1 VNTSST
7 FREKLLA
14 RIEYYRHP
22 ELLDHWGGPFNGQC
36 FRQLMY
42 LDLAYFCNFETIVET
57 GTYRGSTT
65 QFLAQNSGAAPV
77 YTCEYSA
84 KAFEFAKWRL
94 RNFQNINLFNMD
106 SREFIRDLKISRQ
119 STTFIYLDAHWG
131 VDLPLQEEV
140 DLVVGNFREFVIM
153 IDDFEVPKDTGYGY
167 DDYGPGKKL
176 SLRDFPFHLDSRVA
190 CYFPARPS
198 SRESGLRR
206 GVIVV
211 ASLGLIPELDSIDTL
226 IPATKVIS

>member
-1 VNTSST
+1 MNTTST
-7 FREKLLA
+7 FSDKLLG
-14 RIEYYRHP
+14 RMEYYRHP

-42 LDLAYFCNFETIVET
+42 LDLVYFCNFETIVET

-84 KAFEFAKWRL
+84 RAFEFAKWRL
-94 RNFQNINLFNMD
+94 RNLQTVNLFNMD
-106 SREFIRDLKISRQ
+106 SRQFIRDLKIPRE
-119 STTFIYLDAHWG
+119 STTFVYLDAHWG
-131 VDLPLQEEV
+131 ADLPLQEEV
-140 DLVVGNFREFVIM
+140 ELILGNFKNFVIM
-153 IDDFEVPKDTGYGY
+153 IDDFEVPNDTGYGY
-167 DDYGPGKKL
+167 DDYGPGKRL
-176 SLRDFPFHLDSRVA
+176 ALRDFPFHLDSRVA

-206 GVIVV
+206 GAIVL
-211 ASLGLIPELDSIDTL
+211 ASLGLKPKLDSIGTL
-226 IPATKVIS
+226 IPVAQVNS

>member
-1 VNTSST
+1 
-7 FREKLLA
+7 
-14 RIEYYRHP
+14 
-22 ELLDHWGGPFNGQC
+22 
-36 FRQLMY
+36 MY
-42 LDLAYFCNFETIVET
+42 LDLVYFCNFATIVET

-77 YTCEYSA
+77 YSCEYSA

-94 RNFQNINLFNMD
+94 RSLQNVNLFNLD

-119 STTFIYLDAHWG
+119 SATFVYLDAHWG
-131 VDLPLQEEV
+131 EDLPLQEEV
-140 DLVVGNFREFVIM
+140 NLVIGNFRDFVIM

-167 DDYGPGKKL
+167 DDYGPGKRL
-176 SLRDFPFHLDSRVA
+176 SLRDFPLHLDNRVA

-206 GVIVV
+206 GAIVV
-211 ASLGLIPELDSIDTL
+211 ASPGLRPKLDLIDTL
-226 IPATKVIS
+226 IPVTKAIS

>member
-1 VNTSST
+1 MNTTST
-7 FREKLLA
+7 FREKLMG

-42 LDLAYFCNFETIVET
+42 LDLVYFCNFETIVET

-65 QFLAQNSGAAPV
+65 QFLAQNSGPAPV
-77 YTCEYSA
+77 YSCEYSA
-84 KAFEFAKWRL
+84 RAFEFAKWRL
-94 RNFQNINLFNMD
+94 RNLRSVNLFNMD

-119 STTFIYLDAHWG
+119 STTFVYLDAHWG
-131 VDLPLQEEV
+131 ADLPLQEEV
-140 DLVVGNFREFVIM
+140 ELVVGNFKNFVIM
-153 IDDFEVPKDTGYGY
+153 IDDFEVPNDAGYGY
-167 DDYGPGKKL
+167 DDYGPGKRL

-206 GVIVV
+206 GAIVL
-211 ASLGLIPELDSIDTL
+211 ASFGLKPKLDSIDTL
-226 IPATKVIS
+226 IPVAQVIS

>member
-1 VNTSST
+1 MNTSST
-7 FREKLLA
+7 FREKLLG

-42 LDLAYFCNFETIVET
+42 LDLAHFCKFETIVET

-77 YTCEYSA
+77 YSCEYSA
-84 KAFEFAKWRL
+84 RAFEFAKWRL
-94 RNFQNINLFNMD
+94 RNLQNVNLFNMD

-119 STTFIYLDAHWG
+119 STTFVYLDAHWNA
-131 VDLPLQEEV
+131 DLPLQEEV
-140 DLVVGNFREFVIM
+140 ELVLGNFKNFVIM
-153 IDDFEVPKDTGYGY
+153 IDDFEVPNDTGYGY
-167 DDYGPGKKL
+167 DDYGPGKRL
-176 SLRDFPFHLDSRVA
+176 SLGDFPFHLDSRVA
-190 CYFPARPS
+190 CYFPARLS

-206 GVIVV
+206 GAIVL
-211 ASLGLIPELDSIDTL
+211 ASLGLRPTLDSIDTL
-226 IPATKVIS
+226 IPVTKVLS